1 MNRKLT
7 WDRAVF
13 SSIGYAVIIIIALL
27 CLLPFIMILSGSFT
41 AESKIVS
48 SGFTLIPQQISL
60 DAYKL
65 VFKNPAQ
72 IANGYLVT
80 IFVTAAGTICALFL
94 TAMTGYVLTKKE
106 LKTRNIL
113 SFFFYFT
120 TLFSGGL
127 VPWYLL
133 IIKYLGWKNSFLALI
148 VPYLFNV
155 FYIIVMRSFMK
166 SVPDALFESAKIDGA
181 GEFKIFCR
189 IALPLSTP
197 ALATIGLFIAL
208 GYWNDWYLA
217 MLYISKQDMY
227 PLQYLLY
234 KMINEAQFLQ
244 NFANRVGSAASVSMP
259 TNSLKLAMTVVA
271 TGPIV
276 ILYPFLQRFFVK
288 GLTIGAVK
296 G

>member
-1 MNRKLT
+1 
-7 WDRAVF
+7 VF
-13 SSIGYAVIIIIALL
+13 SAAGYTVLILVALL

-41 AESKIVS
+41 TESKIVS
-48 SGFTLIPQQISL
+48 SGFSLIPSQWSL
-60 DAYKL
+60 EAYKT
-65 VFKNPAQ
+65 VFKNPTQ
-72 IANGYLVT
+72 ILNGYMVT
-80 IFVTAAGTICALFL
+80 IFVTVVGTAFSLFL

-106 LKTRNIL
+106 LKTRNIF

-133 IIKYLGWKNSFLALI
+133 IHKYLGFSNNIFVLI
-148 VPYLFNV
+148 VPYLLNV
-155 FYIIVMRSFMK
+155 FYIIIMRSFMK
-166 SVPDALFESAKIDGA
+166 SIPEALFESAKIDGA
-181 GEFKIFCR
+181 GEFRIFIR
-189 IALPLSTP
+189 IALPLAGP

-208 GYWNDWYLA
+208 VYWNDWYLG
-217 MLYISKQDMY
+217 MLFIDNKSLY
-227 PLQYLLY
+227 PLQLTLY
-234 KMINEAQFLQ
+234 NILNSIQFLKTITGNMSSTISTQ
-244 NFANRVGSAASVSMP
+244 LP
-259 TNSLKLAMTVVA
+259 TESLKLAMTVVA